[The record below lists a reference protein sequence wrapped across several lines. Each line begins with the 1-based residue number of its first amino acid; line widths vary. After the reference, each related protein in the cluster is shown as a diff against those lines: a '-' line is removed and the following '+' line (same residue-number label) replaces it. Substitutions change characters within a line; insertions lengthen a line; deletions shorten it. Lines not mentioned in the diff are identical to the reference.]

1 MHENVAEEAKFGF
14 QAGNAEWR
22 LIKLD
27 LLFIESMGS
36 VVTAKNIQR
45 AVGYSFK
52 DCFNVGFRAQMADS
66 SCSCCQKCEGT
77 RP

>member
-1 MHENVAEEAKFGF
+1 MHENVAEEAKLGF
-14 QAGNAEWR
+14 QAGNAEGR

-45 AVGYSFK
+45 AVGYPFK
-52 DCFNVGFRAQMADS
+52 DASMSAAVRRGGFIL
-66 SCSCCQKCEGT
+66 
-77 RP
+77 